1 MAAEKKRLP
10 PAKFYKIASDKKLRL
25 AGELLSVRHPITET
39 ARTLP
44 DSEIFHKR
52 FFRKIINNV
61 YGLSVAAKNGF
72 L

>member
-1 MAAEKKRLP
+1 LHRTKKSDSWEKN
-10 PAKFYKIASDKKLRL
+10 
-25 AGELLSVRHPITET
+25 LSERFPITET
-39 ARTLP
+39 GRTLP